1 MEPFRTL
8 LVTTDFSEISTLAF
22 APARMLAR
30 TFGARIVVL
39 YVQEEI
45 LPPFVGEYAQTSL
58 QGILDDQRGRLEQEL
73 ARFAQTHVGADI
85 AIETIVGT
93 GIPHVE
99 IGRVAQEHKADLI
112 VLATHGRG
120 FLGHAIF
127 GSTAERVL
135 RRATCPVLTVR
146 PPE

>member
-1 MEPFRTL
+1 MNPFRTL
-8 LVTTDFSEISTLAF
+8 IVTTDFSEISALAF
-22 APARMLAR
+22 PPAKMLAT
-30 TFGARIVVL
+30 TFRAKIIAL

-58 QGILDDQRGRLEQEL
+58 QGILDEQRGRLGEEL
-73 ARFAQTHVGADI
+73 KRFAAAQVGPGI
-85 AIETIVGT
+85 ELETIVAS
-93 GIPHVE
+93 GIPHTE
-99 IGRVAQEHKADLI
+99 IARIAREKSADLI

-135 RRATCPVLTVR
+135 RRAPCPVLTVR

>member
-8 LVTTDFSEISTLAF
+8 LVTTDFSEISALAF

-30 TFGARIVVL
+30 TFGARIIAL

-58 QGILDDQRGRLEQEL
+58 QGILDDQRVRLGEEL
-73 ARFAQTHVGADI
+73 ERFARTHLGADLTV
-85 AIETIVGT
+85 ETIVGS
-93 GIPHVE
+93 GIPHIE
-99 IGRVAQEHKADLI
+99 IGRVAHDHGVDLI